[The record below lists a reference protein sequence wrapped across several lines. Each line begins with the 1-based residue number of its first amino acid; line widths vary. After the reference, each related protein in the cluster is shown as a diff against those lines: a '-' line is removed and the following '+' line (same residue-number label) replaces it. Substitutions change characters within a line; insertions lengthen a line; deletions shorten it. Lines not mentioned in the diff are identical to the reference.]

1 MPRYE
6 PYKSRYKGNY
16 TRQIKNESK
25 EINLKKPLIISVVF
39 IISAAVI
46 FSIVKNYAPI
56 VDIAIKDFFSI
67 NHREAIALGNDEIVE
82 DNSDKLSFL
91 SNIPLFN
98 FFIKSDT
105 NQTLSVMA
113 YETNSMLETVLSDN
127 ENLTNS
133 TSINRES
140 LLPFFNENFNTNYYN
155 SSIYRENQNQNI
167 SENIEGIEN
176 NIINDNSNNN
186 ENETYNYIQQM
197 INESGRNN
205 VNNFVNS
212 NNNSANNNSVRN
224 NNSIN
229 NINNNS
235 SNSQTASIF
244 QDILKPKENSENIIK
259 TMKPAST
266 GFSSEIPSYMQNNNY
281 NNNNNNINNRINNN
295 PTNNYNNFFSDIE
308 DRNENLNNNNN
319 RERVINNSTQRD
331 NRIENG
337 NNNYGR
343 KNIIEETIFNNNSQ
357 KTSDYQRVIN
367 DMVNPN
373 NNVIRD
379 NRNNSPNNN
388 LNNNANNINNIK
400 RETPANTKNDN
411 KEEIMKKA
419 KTDVANYK
427 RQKANNRINGINRD
441 FNNIKTKSKDEGIYL
456 VEYDENSG
464 AITLIFRNRNFNN
477 NISIENAIKTLL
489 NGATDDENN
498 KNIISCIPRNTQLLD
513 IFVEDDIV
521 YLNFNEDFE
530 FNPLGNE
537 GTMIQ
542 IYQLVYTATQFE
554 GIDKVIFL
562 INGNLNETIGAEGSI
577 ENTAFT
583 RF

>member
-167 SENIEGIEN
+167 SENINTEN

-186 ENETYNYIQQM
+186 ENEPYNYIQQM

-205 VNNFVNS
+205 ANNFVNS

-224 NNSIN
+224 NNSINNIN

-266 GFSSEIPSYMQNNNY
+266 GFSSEIPSYMQNNN
-281 NNNNNNINNRINNN
+281 NNNNNNN
-295 PTNNYNNFFSDIE
+295 
-308 DRNENLNNNNN
+308 
-319 RERVINNSTQRD
+319 
-331 NRIENG
+331 
-337 NNNYGR
+337 
-343 KNIIEETIFNNNSQ
+343 
-357 KTSDYQRVIN
+357 
-367 DMVNPN
+367 
-373 NNVIRD
+373 
-379 NRNNSPNNN
+379 
-388 LNNNANNINNIK
+388 
-400 RETPANTKNDN
+400 
-411 KEEIMKKA
+411 
-419 KTDVANYK
+419 
-427 RQKANNRINGINRD
+427 
-441 FNNIKTKSKDEGIYL
+441 
-456 VEYDENSG
+456 
-464 AITLIFRNRNFNN
+464 
-477 NISIENAIKTLL
+477 
-489 NGATDDENN
+489 
-498 KNIISCIPRNTQLLD
+498 
-513 IFVEDDIV
+513 
-521 YLNFNEDFE
+521 
-530 FNPLGNE
+530 
-537 GTMIQ
+537 
-542 IYQLVYTATQFE
+542 
-554 GIDKVIFL
+554 
-562 INGNLNETIGAEGSI
+562 
-577 ENTAFT
+577 
-583 RF
+583 